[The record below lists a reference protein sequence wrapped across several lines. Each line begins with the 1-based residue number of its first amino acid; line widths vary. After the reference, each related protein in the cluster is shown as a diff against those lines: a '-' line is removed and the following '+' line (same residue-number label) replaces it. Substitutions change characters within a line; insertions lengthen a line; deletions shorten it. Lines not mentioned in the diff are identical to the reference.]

1 MKHSVSIEFMWADEP
16 LPERVRR
23 AAAHG
28 FDRVELWDW
37 RGKPIDEV
45 AAACRETG
53 LELAGFFGHSY
64 GALCDPE
71 QHGRVLE
78 ALAESVAVAERVG
91 ALQLHM
97 FSDDR
102 RPEGGFAPSPPLPA
116 AAKRRACV
124 EGLRRC
130 AELVEGRPLELTL
143 EAINSVFVPG
153 YFLSDFGAALEVVRE
168 VDHPQVRVFFDCY
181 HQQLVGGRLID
192 HLLDGLPW
200 VTAVHVADVPGRHE
214 PGTGEINFH
223 SIRRV
228 LEQAGYDRQITF
240 EVVPSS
246 GDSDAAVAACKAVF
260 PF

>member
-1 MKHSVSIEFMWADEP
+1 VKYSVSIKFMWTEMP
-16 LPERVRR
+16 MPERAKR

-37 RGKPIDEV
+37 RGEEIDQI
-45 AAACRETG
+45 AAACREG
-53 LELAGFFGHSY
+53 GIEIAGFFGHSY
-64 GALCDPE
+64 GALCDPA
-71 QHGRVLE
+71 QHDRVLE
-78 ALAESVAVAERVG
+78 ALRESVEVAERVE

-102 RPEGGFAPSPPLPA
+102 RPEGGFAPSPPLTP

-124 EGLRRC
+124 DGLRRC
-130 AELVEGRPLELTL
+130 AELVEGKPVELTL
-143 EAINSVFVPG
+143 EAINTVFVPG
-153 YFLSDFGAALEVVRE
+153 YFLADFGSALEVVRE
-168 VDHPQVRVFFDCY
+168 VDHRQVRIFFDCF

-192 HLLDGLPW
+192 NLVDALPW
-200 VTAVHVADVPGRHE
+200 VSSVHVADVPGRHQ

-228 LEQAGYDRQITF
+228 LDEAGYDRQITF
-240 EVVPSS
+240 EIVPLG
-246 GDSDAAVAACKAVF
+246 GDSDAAVAACKEVF